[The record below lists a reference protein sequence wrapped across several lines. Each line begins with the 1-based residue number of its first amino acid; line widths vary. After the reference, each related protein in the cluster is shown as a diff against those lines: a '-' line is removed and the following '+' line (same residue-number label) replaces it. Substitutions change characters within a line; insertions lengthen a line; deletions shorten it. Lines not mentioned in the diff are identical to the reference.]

1 MSAARKPAAAALEP
15 PLGQVAAATVQIGL
29 RARTALSYLTAGA
42 IIWFV
47 ARKIPLAAIAAAFA
61 HARIGLFIATATL
74 AFAGWFFGETLLF
87 SRLFSYFHGRT
98 TFRETL
104 KANAVQYFLQIVNV
118 AVASGALIVFLKQ
131 RKAVP
136 WLAGACTLLFQ
147 ALIDFQV
154 MIAMALAG
162 LVIAPEF
169 PWPHAVCYLMATLGA
184 LWLIA
189 WFWMR
194 GRAPAWGPLRKLYDR
209 PAMRAFR
216 EAKLSQF
223 ISLSLIRA
231 AIFAFQ
237 GLALYFEM
245 VAFRL
250 HVPFMLTF
258 ALTPVIL
265 LASSLPLTPVG
276 LGSEQAAMVL
286 CFKGFA
292 PAADLLTVSLAAS
305 ASNLLFR
312 MALGLCFPQTIM
324 NFDENA

>member
-1 MSAARKPAAAALEP
+1 MRKPAAAAAPATLTP
-15 PLGQVAAATVQIGL
+15 APGVLATVVGQIGPRARTVLSYLAAATIIG
-29 RARTALSYLTAGA
+29 
-42 IIWFV
+42 FV
-47 ARKIPLAAIAAAFA
+47 ARDIPLAAIMTALAK
-61 HARIGLFIATATL
+61 ARLGLFVATALL
-74 AFAGWFFGETLLF
+74 AFAGWFLGETVLF
-87 SRLFSYFHGRT
+87 ARLFSYFHGRT

-104 KANAVQYFLQIVNV
+104 KANAAQYFLQIVNV
-118 AVASGALIVFLKQ
+118 AVASGALIVFLKR

-154 MIAMALAG
+154 MVALALVG
-162 LVIAPEF
+162 LAIAPQSRL
-169 PWPHAVCYLMATLGA
+169 PHAGYFLAAMLGG

-194 GRAPAWGPLRKLYDR
+194 GRPTSGPLRRLYDW

-216 EAKLSQF
+216 EARPAQF
-223 ISLSLIRA
+223 ITLSMMRA
-231 AIFAFQ
+231 AIFALQ
-237 GLALYFEM
+237 GFAFYFEM
-245 VAFRL
+245 VAFHL
-250 HVPFMLTF
+250 HVPLRLTL

-265 LASSLPLTPVG
+265 LVASLPLTPVG

-292 PAADLLTVSLAAS
+292 PAADLLTMSLAVS

-312 MALGLCFPQTIM
+312 MALGLIFPHTITT
-324 NFDENA
+324 FDETA